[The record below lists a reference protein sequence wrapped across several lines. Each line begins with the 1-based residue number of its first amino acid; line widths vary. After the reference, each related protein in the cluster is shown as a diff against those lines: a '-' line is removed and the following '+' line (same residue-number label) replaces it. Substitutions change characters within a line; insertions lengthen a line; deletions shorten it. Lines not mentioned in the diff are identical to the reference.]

1 MIKAFLRWFLGL
13 NYWPHARESGAILI
27 VGSWAAQRGVEID
40 ESGINVSNFD
50 VMYKPFIN
58 ERLPSNVGEPRARAV
73 SDKFSREVTIQGEQ
87 LFPAAGVMLFALGTA
102 CTVANDINDFGG
114 ATPPGSLLLDEVTV
128 AQERAGWRKI
138 NMKLSSDPGV
148 VAV

>member
-1 MIKAFLRWFLGL
+1 MIKQFIRWLLGL

-27 VGSWAAQRGVEID
+27 VGDWAAQRGVEID
-40 ESGINVSNFD
+40 ETGINVSNFD
-50 VMYKPFIN
+50 TLYKPFIN

-87 LFPAAGVMLFALGTA
+87 LDPPAGLMLFTLGTA
-102 CTVANDINDFGG
+102 CTVANDVDDFGG
-114 ATPPGSLLLDEVTV
+114 GEGTLLLDEVTV
-128 AQERAGWRKI
+128 SQERAGWRKI

-148 VAV
+148 TAGP